1 MKDKTRQETKDEKW
15 TRKNKTVEVS
25 VKDKVDKKPEMR
37 ETGLGK
43 QEAGPIMREG
53 QER

>member
-1 MKDKTRQETKDEKW
+1 MK
-15 TRKNKTVEVS
+15 V
-25 VKDKVDKKPEMR
+25 KVDKKPEMR
-37 ETGLGK
+37 ETGPGK